1 MTGAD
6 VDHAAHSLLVP
17 ALLED
22 QASAADMD
30 HLLARAYPEWFAETG
45 VSRTTTISGSAGA
58 AVTCGPC
65 SHPSSAETSC

>member
-45 VSRTTTISGSAGA
+45 VSRTTIGGSAG
-58 AVTCGPC
+58 P
-65 SHPSSAETSC
+65 P